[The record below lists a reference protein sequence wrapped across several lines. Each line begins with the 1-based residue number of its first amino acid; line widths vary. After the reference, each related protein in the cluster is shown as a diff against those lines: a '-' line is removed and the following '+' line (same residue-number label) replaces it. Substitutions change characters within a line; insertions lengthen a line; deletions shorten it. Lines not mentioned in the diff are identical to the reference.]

1 LESVL
6 PAIDKLPATYR
17 IRPLVVIP
25 IQEKAARD
33 PGYQMTVDDIY
44 AREKRN
50 GTIPEG
56 SVLFTFAIRSAA

>member
-44 AREKRN
+44 AREKRD

-56 SVLFTFAIRSAA
+56 